1 MTQKDSSVL
10 FSLQE
15 LMTLEKD
22 RVRAEEDLERRA
34 EEAILRQRRDDEARR
49 AADEEARMH
58 EAEEHRRREAQRS
71 REENARLDAIRQA
84 EVERARLEA
93 ESAGRL
99 EQLKRQQE
107 HEKELA
113 TLHQDRGKKRLRIF
127 AFSSVALLLV
137 ALVGGG
143 VVIKG
148 QLDRQ
153 RALEGQLASLE
164 DARASLKHQ
173 VDTAT
178 TPEARAELQRQMD
191 EKDDAIRAL
200 QARGTAPTAKPTATQ
215 RFVPPTHTT
224 AATTAPA
231 KPCNTFDPLDP
242 CLR

>member
-34 EEAILRQRRDDEARR
+34 EEAILRQRRADEARR
-49 AADEEARMH
+49 VADEEARLRD
-58 EAEEHRRREAQRS
+58 AEERRRRDEQRA

-99 EQLKRQQE
+99 EQLKRLQE

-113 TLHQDRGKKRLRIF
+113 TLHQDKSKKRLSVL
-127 AFSSVALLLV
+127 AFSAVALLLV
-137 ALVGGG
+137 AVVSGG
-143 VVIKG
+143 VVIRG
-148 QLDRQ
+148 QLARQ
-153 RALEGQLASLE
+153 HALEGQLASLE
-164 DARASLKHQ
+164 SDRSSLQ
-173 VDTAT
+173 TRLVTAT
-178 TPEARAELQRQMD
+178 TPEDRAELQRQLD
-191 EKDDAIRAL
+191 EKDNAIKAL
-200 QARGTAPTAKPTATQ
+200 QSAGTAPAIKPTATQ
-215 RFVPPTHTT
+215 RVVPPAHTT
-224 AATTAPA
+224 AATTASS
-231 KPCNTFDPLDP
+231 KPCNSFDPLDP

>member
-22 RVRAEEDLERRA
+22 RVRAEEQLEQEA
-34 EEAILRQRRDDEARR
+34 EKAFVRQRHADEARR
-49 AADEEARMH
+49 LADEEARLRD
-58 EAEEHRRREAQRS
+58 AEELRRREAQRS
-71 REENARLDAIRQA
+71 REESARVDAIRQA
-84 EVERARLEA
+84 EVERARLET

-113 TLHQDRGKKRLRIF
+113 MLHQDRGKKRLRAF
-127 AFSSVALLLV
+127 AFSTVALLV
-137 ALVGGG
+137 IALIGGSI
-143 VVIKG
+143 VIKG
-148 QLDRQ
+148 QFDRQ
-153 RALEGQLASLE
+153 HALEGQLASLE
-164 DARASLKHQ
+164 GDRASLKGRL
-173 VDTAT
+173 DKAT
-178 TPEARAELQRQMD
+178 TPEDRAELQRQMD
-191 EKDDAIRAL
+191 EKDNAIKSL
-200 QARGTAPTAKPTATQ
+200 QSTGAAPTIKPTATQ

-224 AATTAPA
+224 AATTASS

>member
-22 RVRAEEDLERRA
+22 RVRSEEELERRA
-34 EEAILRQRRDDEARR
+34 EEAMLRQQREEHARR
-49 AADEEARMH
+49 LADEETRQRD
-58 EAEEHRRREAQRS
+58 AEERRRRDEQRA
-71 REENARLDAIRQA
+71 REESARLDAIRQA

-127 AFSSVALLLV
+127 AFSVVALLFV
-137 ALVGGG
+137 ALTAGG
-143 VVIKG
+143 VIIKT
-148 QLDRQ
+148 QADRQ

-164 DARASLKHQ
+164 GDRASLEVRIKG
-173 VDTAT
+173 AT
-178 TPEARAELQRQMD
+178 SPEDRAELQRQLD
-191 EKDDAIRAL
+191 EKDDAIKAL
-200 QARGTAPTAKPTATQ
+200 QSKGTAPTVKTASPQ
-215 RFVPPTHTT
+215 RVVPPTHTT
-224 AATTAPA
+224 AATTASS

>member
-34 EEAILRQRRDDEARR
+34 EEAMLRQQREDEARR
-49 AADEEARMH
+49 LAAEEARLRD
-58 EAEEHRRREAQRS
+58 AEERRRRDEQRA
-71 REENARLDAIRQA
+71 REESARLDAIRQA

-99 EQLKRQQE
+99 EQLKRQQA

-127 AFSSVALLLV
+127 AFSAVALLFV
-137 ALVGGG
+137 ALTAGG
-143 VVIKG
+143 VVIKT
-148 QLDRQ
+148 QSDRQ
-153 RALEGQLASLE
+153 HALEGQLASLE
-164 DARASLKHQ
+164 GDRASLKARL
-173 VDTAT
+173 DIAT

-191 EKDDAIRAL
+191 EKDNAIKAL
-200 QARGTAPTAKPTATQ
+200 QAIGTAPTIKATSTQ
-215 RFVPPTHTT
+215 RVV
-224 AATTAPA
+224 
-231 KPCNTFDPLDP
+231 
-242 CLR
+242 